1 MKKLAVSL
9 GLITSAILNTSV
21 FPASAQA
28 VNDGSC
34 LGAVGEGSII
44 RPVEDREQ
52 VISVGRKAR
61 RVIGRIGRNE
71 SLLQFTCENE
81 DRQVK
86 FFTASFAI
94 PDGARLKKAQLIF
107 YLDGKVVKKVNI
119 VQGAV
124 VSIAVD
130 NIHRY
135 SSYAY
140 DIKGME
146 AVSGEQYPYQFHDN
160 IHILKWQVIKR

>member
-9 GLITSAILNTSV
+9 GLITSAIMNASV
-21 FPASAQA
+21 FPASAQT

-44 RPVEDREQ
+44 QPVDDRGQ

-61 RVIGRIGRNE
+61 RVIGRIGNGE

-86 FFTASFAI
+86 FFTASLAI
-94 PDGARLKKAQLIF
+94 PDGAGLKKAQFIF
-107 YLDGKVVKKVNI
+107 YLDGKIVRKVNL

-124 VSIAVD
+124 ATIAID
-130 NIHRY
+130 NIYRS

-140 DIKGME
+140 DIKQVDGCCFND
-146 AVSGEQYPYQFHDN
+146 Q
-160 IHILKWQVIKR
+160 IRILKWQVIKR